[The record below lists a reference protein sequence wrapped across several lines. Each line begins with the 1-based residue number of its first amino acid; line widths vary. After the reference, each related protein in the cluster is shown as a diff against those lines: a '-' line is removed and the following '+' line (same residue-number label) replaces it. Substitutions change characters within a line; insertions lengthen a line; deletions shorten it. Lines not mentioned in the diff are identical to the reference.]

1 MEKTASVTR
10 DPAGEERGRERRF
23 LQRVFF
29 LGLGLRVAVASF
41 IALLNLE
48 SFFGGDA
55 GTYDWVG
62 WAIARSWLGETAF
75 PVRPASQPG
84 YFYVVA
90 ALYVVFGRAPF
101 LVVLTNCVIGA
112 LHAVLIY
119 KIAALTFDRRVARG
133 AALLTAGFPSL
144 VLWSAQLLK
153 DALVI
158 FCTLLSLYAV
168 LVLHRRFS
176 LAWLTLFFL
185 ALLPLHPLRNYVFYI
200 VAFSALFS
208 FVGHK
213 RGLVIGLFAQMVLA
227 FVFLLALNR
236 LGLLERELQGLSI
249 EGVLEQL
256 HLSRTKLARFAQSGY
271 APEADVSTLGG
282 ALRFLPIGLVYLLLA
297 PFPWSIANV
306 RQAITLPEMV
316 LWWGMFPWLL
326 RGLAIAVRRKLADT
340 FAILLFVGGLTLVYA
355 LFQGNVGTAYRQ
367 RAQILVFL
375 FIFIVA
381 GWQQRKR
388 AAPTESKRERPF
400 APSLASSISGG
411 LRTARENM
419 GDSEQGGNGSRTRST
434 ST

>member
-1 MEKTASVTR
+1 MEKARGATHELSI
-10 DPAGEERGRERRF
+10 EERTDERR
-23 LQRVFF
+23 LLHRVFL
-29 LGLGLRVAVASF
+29 LGFSVRVAVAAF
-41 IALLNLE
+41 IALLDLE

-55 GTYDWVG
+55 GTYDIVG
-62 WAIARSWLGETAF
+62 WAIARYWSGETAF

-90 ALYVVFGRAPF
+90 AFYFIFGRAPF
-101 LVVLTNCVIGA
+101 LVVLVNCAIGA

-133 AALLTAGFPSL
+133 TAWLTACFPSL

-168 LVLHRRFS
+168 LILHRRFS
-176 LAWLTLFFL
+176 VVWLALFFL

-200 VAFSALFS
+200 VAFAALFS
-208 FVGHK
+208 FVGHR
-213 RGLVIGLFAQMVLA
+213 RGVVVGLLTQMVLA
-227 FVFLLALNR
+227 FALLLAVNS
-236 LGLLERELQGLSI
+236 LGLLEREWHALSVKS
-249 EGVLEQL
+249 VLEQI

-282 ALRFLPIGLVYLLLA
+282 ALRFLPIGLAYLLLA

-306 RQAITLPEMV
+306 RQAITLPEML
-316 LWWGMFPWLL
+316 LWWGMLPWLL
-326 RGLAIAVRRKLADT
+326 RGIAFAVRRKLAET
-340 FAILLFVGGLTLVYA
+340 SAILLFVGSLTLVYA

-375 FIFIVA
+375 FIFVVV
-381 GWQQRKR
+381 GWQQRRR
-388 AAPTESKRERPF
+388 AGPTDVARSPTLGF
-400 APSLASSISGG
+400 SGP
-411 LRTARENM
+411 L
-419 GDSEQGGNGSRTRST
+419 S
-434 ST
+434 

>member
-1 MEKTASVTR
+1 MPDMEKMTSIAS
-10 DPAGEERGRERRF
+10 DPSIEERAQERRF
-23 LQRVFF
+23 LRRVFL

-41 IALLNLE
+41 IALFNLE
-48 SFFGGDA
+48 GFFGGDA

-62 WAIARSWLGETAF
+62 WAIARYWSGETAF

-84 YFYVVA
+84 YFYLVA
-90 ALYVVFGRAPF
+90 AFYFVFGRAPF
-101 LVVLTNCVIGA
+101 LVVLVNCVIGA

-133 AALLTAGFPSL
+133 AALLTACFPSL

-158 FCTLLSLYAV
+158 FCTLLSIYAI
-168 LVLHRRFS
+168 LVLHRKFS
-176 LAWLTLFFL
+176 LLWLALFFV
-185 ALLPLHPLRNYVFYI
+185 ALLPLHSLRNYVFYI
-200 VAFSALFS
+200 VAFSALLS
-208 FVGHK
+208 FVGHR
-213 RGLVIGLFAQMVLA
+213 RGLVMGLFVHAVLA
-227 FVFLLALNR
+227 LAFLLALNSM
-236 LGLLERELQGLSI
+236 GLLERELQTLSI
-249 EGVLEQL
+249 ESVLEQI
-256 HLSRTKLARFAQSGY
+256 HMSRTKLARFAQSGY

-282 ALRFLPIGLVYLLLA
+282 ALRFLPIGLTYLLLA

-326 RGLAIAVRRKLADT
+326 RGIAFAVRRKLAD
-340 FAILLFVGGLTLVYA
+340 ASVILLFVGSLTLVYA

-375 FIFIVA
+375 FIFVVA

-388 AAPTESKRERPF
+388 AAPIGSKPEWPATPSF
-400 APSLASSISGG
+400 TAPIS
-411 LRTARENM
+411 
-419 GDSEQGGNGSRTRST
+419 
-434 ST
+434 